1 MFALLPVNPVW
12 DVTVVTGALRIATE
26 GMSVG
31 GGMMDT
37 ILAGTAAAAA
47 LAALAGLW
55 RMSGGQSRR
64 HGHRLWNDLARELTA
79 DSSLDAMLLH
89 VAGVFRRDVDAD
101 CAYVYK
107 ISLRRRQARRLGV
120 AGVDADAL
128 VPPAPE
134 HVGLMAE
141 LAWWASQSEPL
152 ALVHGAGDTPLVT
165 LPLRDG
171 DHVYGILLV
180 QNPRRPAP
188 SEWIA
193 AAALVARHLS
203 QWCEVIEHRDRGIL
217 AARLAGAMPQ
227 LLPAR
232 RLEAAPSVI
241 DQALKGI
248 LAYDYLC
255 ISSLGDSRAHE
266 DRVTMLADSQRVT
279 ESRHGWP
286 VAGATLRR
294 VLDTGRAVITPDLDM
309 ADGEG
314 DDDDTRQWPWE
325 RRLGMRSRLIVPVRD
340 GRRVIGTLTLA
351 HRQPG
356 QFDET
361 AVDLLETAAAHL
373 APWLCLLT
381 ETRRRQRQDNLLTFL
396 GSADSVPAI
405 DDDASLINAAAG
417 MVDATGI
424 RVYRLDDRMQ
434 SLSEV
439 GASGRIADP
448 DRPRRVPLAQ
458 LPWHRWALESGRTL
472 LVNQGDPESIM
483 DDSEATLAMDRRMKT
498 GCLVPIHRNGMPLG
512 VIDVIEQRH
521 PDRAHLDAGSRMVLG
536 KLADALCRKWSLDR
550 GQSQQTAPADAL
562 SERLKGWSRQV
573 VNPLTTIIG
582 SVELIRLK
590 QAVVSPEVSRYL
602 GSIER
607 SATRIHTTLMEI
619 LQEAAIRS
627 GDEGA
632 LIPRER
638 WSWTRPA
645 ESAPAADTDFVRPAS
660 LADAARRHAAAV
672 AGPNAP
678 VGVL

>member
-1 MFALLPVNPVW
+1 
-12 DVTVVTGALRIATE
+12 
-26 GMSVG
+26 
-31 GGMMDT
+31 MMDT
-37 ILAGTAAAAA
+37 ILAWTAPAAA

-55 RMSGGQSRR
+55 RKGGGQNRR
-64 HGHRLWNDLARELTA
+64 NGHRLWNDLAHELTA

-89 VAGVFRRDVDAD
+89 LAGVFRRDVDAD

-107 ISLRRRQARRLGV
+107 ISLRRRQVRRLGV
-120 AGVDADAL
+120 AGVDAAAL
-128 VPPAPE
+128 TAPAPE
-134 HVGLMAE
+134 HTGLMAE

-188 SEWIA
+188 SDWIA

-203 QWCEVIEHRDRGIL
+203 QWCEVIEHGDRGIL
-217 AARLAGAMPQ
+217 AARLADAMPQ

-248 LAYDYLC
+248 IAYDYLS

-266 DRVTMLADSQRVT
+266 DRVSMLADSQRVT

-286 VAGATLRR
+286 VTGAALRR

-309 ADGEG
+309 ADDEG
-314 DDDDTRQWPWE
+314 NDDDTQPWPWE

-340 GRRVIGTLTLA
+340 GRRVTGTLTLA

-361 AVDLLETAAAHL
+361 AVGLLETVAAHL
-373 APWLCLLT
+373 APWFCLLN
-381 ETRRRQRQDNLLTFL
+381 ETRRRQRQEQLLAFL
-396 GSADSVPAI
+396 GHAGSDAA

-448 DRPRRVPLAQ
+448 DRPRQVPLAQ
-458 LPWHRWALESGRTL
+458 LPWHRWALESRRTL
-472 LVNQGDPESIM
+472 TVNQGDPEAVM
-483 DDSEATLAMDRRMKT
+483 DDSEAALAMDRRMKT

-512 VIDVIEQRH
+512 VIDVIERRH

-550 GQSQQTAPADAL
+550 GESGAATPADAL
-562 SERLKGWSRQV
+562 SERLKAWSREV

-582 SVELIRLK
+582 SAELIRLK
-590 QAVVSPEVSRYL
+590 QADVSPEVSRYL

-619 LQEAAIRS
+619 LQEAAIRA

-645 ESAPAADTDFVRPAS
+645 ESAPASETDFVRPAS
-660 LADAARRHAAAV
+660 LADAARRHATAA
-672 AGPNAP
+672 AGRKAP
-678 VGVL
+678 VGAL